1 MMHMKILP
9 LVILA
14 TALVGCSDP
23 KKASDSNF
31 EKATQAWLDTAY
43 PSCFLMSAFPVES
56 KEFDVTGNDKMLHA
70 LAGAGVL
77 KEVELSRKEIA
88 ASLFQPARTQIQ
100 YSYDLTDEGRKY
112 YKADAQKRRD
122 GNTAPG
128 LCIGKAK
135 VDKIEQFTEPGDMM
149 GQKISRV
156 TYTYKV
162 DELPKWASDPTV
174 VATHRELAPMVASKD
189 TPIKETRAFILTNN
203 GWVHERLFGK

>member
-1 MMHMKILP
+1 MMHRKILP
-9 LVILA
+9 LAILA

-23 KKASDSNF
+23 KKASESNF

-56 KEFDVTGNDKMLHA
+56 KEFDIGNTNKTLHA
-70 LAGAGVL
+70 LAGVGVL
-77 KEVELSRKEIA
+77 KEVELSRKEIPA
-88 ASLFQPARTQIQ
+88 NLFQSARTQVQ

-112 YKADAQKRRD
+112 YKADARKLRD
-122 GNTAPG
+122 GNLVPG

-135 VDKIEQFTEPGDMM
+135 VVKVEQFSEPGDMM

-156 TYTYKV
+156 TYTYQV
-162 DELPKWASDPTV
+162 DDLPKWTANEAVIASN
-174 VATHRELAPMVASKD
+174 RELAALVSSKE

>member
-1 MMHMKILP
+1 MQRKILP

-23 KKASDSNF
+23 KKASESNF

-43 PSCFLMSAFPVES
+43 PKCFLMSTFPTES
-56 KEFDVTGNDKMLHA
+56 KEFDISNSNKTLHA
-70 LAGAGVL
+70 LAAAGVL
-77 KEVELSRKEIA
+77 KEVELSRKEIPA
-88 ASLFQPARTQIQ
+88 NMFQSARTQVQ

-112 YKADAQKRRD
+112 YKADAQKLRD
-122 GNTAPG
+122 GSTAPG

-135 VDKIEQFTEPGDMM
+135 VVKVEQFSEPGDMM

-156 TYTYKV
+156 TYTYSV
-162 DELPKWASDPTV
+162 DDLPKWAADKAVLESNRD
-174 VATHRELAPMVASKD
+174 LGPMVSSKD

>member
-1 MMHMKILP
+1 MMNRKIFP

-23 KKASDSNF
+23 KKASESNF

-43 PSCFLMSAFPVES
+43 PKCFLMSAFPVES
-56 KEFDVTGNDKMLHA
+56 KEFDLSNTDKTLHA

-77 KEVELSRKEIA
+77 KEVELSRKEIP
-88 ASLFQPARTQIQ
+88 ASVFQAARTKIQ

-112 YKADAQKRRD
+112 YKSDAQKRRD
-122 GNTAPG
+122 GTTAPG

-135 VDKIEQFTEPGDMM
+135 VEKIEQFSEPGDMM

-156 TYTYKV
+156 TYTYRV
-162 DELPKWASDPTV
+162 DDLPKWAGDEAV
-174 VATHRELAPMVASKD
+174 VSNNRDLAPMAASKV

>member
-1 MMHMKILP
+1 MHRKILP

-23 KKASDSNF
+23 KKASEDNF

-43 PSCFLMSAFPVES
+43 PKCFLVSTFPVES
-56 KEFDVTGNDKMLHA
+56 KEFDITNTNKTLHA

-77 KEVELSRKEIA
+77 KEVELSRKEIP
-88 ASLFQPARTQIQ
+88 ASMFQQASTQVQ

-112 YKADAQKRRD
+112 YKADAQKMRD
-122 GNTAPG
+122 GTTAPG

-135 VDKIEQFTEPGDMM
+135 VDKIEQFSEPGDMM

-162 DELPKWASDPTV
+162 DDLPKWAGDEAV
-174 VATHRELAPMVASKD
+174 VATNRELAPMAASKD

>member
-1 MMHMKILP
+1 MHRKIFP

-23 KKASDSNF
+23 KKASESNF

-43 PSCFLMSAFPVES
+43 PKCFLMSAFPTES
-56 KEFDVTGNDKMLHA
+56 KEFDIGNSNKMLHA

-77 KEVELSRKEIA
+77 KEVELSRKEIP
-88 ASLFQPARTQIQ
+88 ASIFQSARTQVQ

-112 YKADAQKRRD
+112 YKADAQKLRD
-122 GNTAPG
+122 GSTAPG

-135 VDKIEQFTEPGDMM
+135 VTKIEQFSEPGDMM

-156 TYTYKV
+156 TYTYRV
-162 DELPKWASDPTV
+162 DDLPKWASDQAV
-174 VATHRELAPMVASKD
+174 VETNRELGPMVSSKD